1 MAEEDTDPIDPS
13 EFVDGYDSEAEPVSD
28 EEDLPIVASAKA
40 VKLASGA
47 DYEVMHETEAQ
58 IVNNLVQ
65 RYTTEY
71 LFSSIS
77 DLQDVD
83 RIIIMELMAHRYS
96 GWQNRGHDYYGQ
108 EIDNKD
114 LDERILNASK
124 EVRQIKKALGI
135 DRLTRD
141 KDKGDSVPE
150 YLENLRVRARQ
161 FGLMREKQLDVAL
174 SKFQKLSGLTTL
186 YWNCTDIERKEEKCT
201 AEDILK
207 WLRDEAIPEF
217 NEIDE
222 YFQEHEQRYWVREN

>member
-1 MAEEDTDPIDPS
+1 MADEDTDPIDPS
-13 EFVDGYDSEAEPVSD
+13 EFVDGYDGKSEPDD
-28 EEDLPIVASAKA
+28 EDDLPIVASTRA

-47 DYEVMHETEAQ
+47 DFEVMHENE
-58 IVNNLVQ
+58 VRMVENLVN

-71 LFSSIS
+71 MFSSIS

-83 RIIIMELMAHRYS
+83 RIIILEVMAHRYS
-96 GWQNRGHDYYGQ
+96 GWQNRGHDYYNQ

-141 KDKGDSVPE
+141 KDKGDSIPE
-150 YLENLRVRARQ
+150 YLENLRVRARK
-161 FGLMREKQLDVAL
+161 FMINRENQMDVAL
-174 SKFQKLSGLTTL
+174 SKFQKLSGLVTL
-186 YWNCTDIERKEEKCT
+186 YWNCTEIERKEEKCT
-201 AEDILK
+201 AEDILV

-217 NEIDE
+217 NAVDE
-222 YFQEHEQRYWVREN
+222 YFQEHEQRAWVREV